1 MYDLNNLTYNL
12 NVIWKHFLKES
23 KASVK
28 QLPLINVKPIFKDGK
43 YMQDLSKP
51 SVVGRNTSI
60 YKQKHQTHK
69 KKKKK
74 KNWINENNNNNK
86 IKERL
91 TEFPS
96 KIPLKRLQSIKFS
109 T

>member
-28 QLPLINVKPIFKDGK
+28 QSPLINVKPIFKDGK

-51 SVVGRNTSI
+51 SVVGRKKKKPQT
-60 YKQKHQTHK
+60 QKK

>member
-51 SVVGRNTSI
+51 SVVGRKTSI
-60 YKQKHQTHK
+60 YKQKHHTLKKKKPTNK

-74 KNWINENNNNNK
+74 KK
-86 IKERL
+86 IE
-91 TEFPS
+91 
-96 KIPLKRLQSIKFS
+96 
-109 T
+109 

>member
-1 MYDLNNLTYNL
+1 MYDLNNLTYDL

-28 QLPLINVKPIFKDGK
+28 QSPLINVKPIFKDGK

-51 SVVGRNTSI
+51 SVVGRKTFI
-60 YKQKHQTHK
+60 YKQKHHTL
-69 KKKKK
+69 KKK
-74 KNWINENNNNNK
+74 KNWINESNNNNK

-91 TEFPS
+91 PEFPS